1 MAPKKIT
8 KVKKV
13 KAKPSTKKPAKP
25 KAVKS
30 RPPAKKTTKAKTGL
44 GGETSTMGTK
54 AKGTKAKQGV
64 KEETSAKKL
73 TKDQGKVVSDK
84 KRTANPVASE
94 PPKKRRKTQSVGEKY
109 QTAPTP
115 GKMANSNI
123 PHAIVQPVTVMPIV
137 VPAHDARNVPDYSNS
152 TNPMNAAPHS
162 SHGLTSN
169 SAASAPTRNS
179 TTKRADDLD
188 QDENYQFLRNNRS
201 ALIDRVKNVIRI
213 VDDLESSGEEV
224 ALVRA
229 EPTDQ
234 ARMRKVLEFTN
245 SKKAAEL
252 LVKALWEH
260 APDIMEDLTSAA

>member
-1 MAPKKIT
+1 MSACSSLM
-8 KVKKV
+8 VDFFVYAV

-25 KAVKS
+25 KAAKTKQ
-30 RPPAKKTTKAKTGL
+30 PAKKTTKAKTGL

-54 AKGTKAKQGV
+54 AKGTKAK
-64 KEETSAKKL
+64 
-73 TKDQGKVVSDK
+73 QGKVVSDK